1 MTTSANQNSKND
13 SHSASHSALVHMAKD
28 SLAHARAG
36 TIDQA
41 DDVKHI
47 PAHHYTDPERFD
59 LELKKVFRR
68 MPLFM
73 ALSTELSNPGDYKTM
88 TVAGVP
94 VLISRDKEGN
104 ANAYLNSCSHRG
116 AQIMTE
122 PKGNARQFSCPYH
135 AWTYNHSGELIAIF
149 NEDDYGSID
158 KSCHSLVKLPSH
170 ESAGLIWVTLD
181 PDSTLPISEFLSGY
195 DAMLENFGFA
205 DWQLFDSR
213 TLKGPNWKAAY
224 DGYLD
229 LYHLP
234 ILHRDTFGPDMHN
247 RALYTPWGP
256 HQRVSSP
263 DASLEQYADLPDQD
277 WDSADIMKGVW
288 TIFPHVSIASF
299 DGGGRGVMIS
309 QLFPGETVGE
319 SYTTQLYVMEKLPT
333 NPEVEAAAHE
343 QFAFLEH
350 VVRDEDYATGIRQ
363 QTALASGLRGDIMFG
378 RNEAGGQRF
387 HNWLDEL
394 LRTEDKDLRALFER
408 RRAEDEKYNPYS
420 PQVSAG

>member
-1 MTTSANQNSKND
+1 MSK
-13 SHSASHSALVHMAKD
+13 STLVEMARA

-41 DDVKHI
+41 DEVGYI
-47 PAHHYTDPERFD
+47 PSENYTDPARYD
-59 LELKKVFRR
+59 LEMKMVFRR

-73 ALSTELSNPGDYKTM
+73 GLSTEIANPGDYKTM

-94 VLISRDKEGN
+94 VLIARDKDGT
-104 ANAYLNSCSHRG
+104 AVAYLNSCSHRG
-116 AQIMTE
+116 AQIMVE

-149 NEDDYGSID
+149 NEADFGHID
-158 KSCHSLVKLPSH
+158 KSCHSLVSLPIH

-181 PDSTLPISEFLSGY
+181 PDSKLPISDFLSGY
-195 DAMLENFGFA
+195 DGMLEHFGFA
-205 DWQLFDSR
+205 DWKLFDSR
-213 TLKGPNWKAAY
+213 VLKGPNWKAAY

-256 HQRVSSP
+256 HQRVTSP
-263 DASLEQYADLPDQD
+263 DPSLEKYADLPDEK
-277 WDSADIMKGVW
+277 WDSADLMKGVW

-299 DGGGRGVMIS
+299 DGGGRGVLIS
-309 QLFPGETVGE
+309 QLFPGETVEE
-319 SYTTQLYVMEKLPT
+319 SYTTQLYVMENLPT
-333 NPEVEAAAHE
+333 SPEQEQLAND

-350 VVRDEDYATGIRQ
+350 VVREEDYATGIRQ
-363 QTALASGLRGDIMFG
+363 QTALGSGLRGNVMFG

-387 HNWLDEL
+387 HKWLDEL
-394 LRTEDKDLRALFER
+394 LITPDEGLLELFER
-408 RRAEDEKYNPYS
+408 RRAEDAQYNPYTENAKGI
-420 PQVSAG
+420 SAG

>member
-1 MTTSANQNSKND
+1 MSTTSTP
-13 SHSASHSALVHMAKD
+13 ASRDALIAMAKA
-28 SLAHARAG
+28 SLAHARAD

-41 DDVKHI
+41 DAIAEI
-47 PAHHYTDPERFD
+47 PSHHYTDPERFD
-59 LELKKVFRR
+59 KELQLVFRR
-68 MPLFM
+68 MPLFL
-73 ALSTELSNPGDYKTM
+73 ALSCELKEAGDYKTM
-88 TVAGVP
+88 NVAGVP
-94 VLISRDKEGN
+94 VLISRDKTGKI
-104 ANAYLNSCSHRG
+104 NAYLNSCSHRG

-122 PKGNARQFSCPYH
+122 PRGNARQFTCPYH
-135 AWTYNHSGELIAIF
+135 AWSYNHGGELIAVF
-149 NEDDYGSID
+149 NEADFGEMD
-158 KSCHSLVKLPSH
+158 KSCHSLVSLPSH

-181 PDSTLPISEFLSGY
+181 PESPLDISDFLSGY
-195 DAMLENFGFA
+195 DDMLENFGFA
-205 DWQLFDSR
+205 NWHLFDSR
-213 TLKGPNWKAAY
+213 VLKGPNWKAAY

-234 ILHRDTFGPDMHN
+234 ILHRDTFGADMHN

-263 DASLEQYADLPDQD
+263 DGSLEKYENTPEAE
-277 WDSADIMKGVW
+277 WDSAHLMQGVW

-319 SYTTQLYVMEKLPT
+319 SYTTQLYVMENAPASK
-333 NPEVEAAAHE
+333 EIEQQAHE

-363 QTALASGLRGDIMFG
+363 QAALSSGLRGNVMFG

-387 HNWLDEL
+387 HKWLDEL
-394 LRTEDKDLRALFER
+394 LTTDDADLPALFER
-408 RRAEDEKYNPYS
+408 RRAEDAQYNPYAK
-420 PQVSAG
+420 QVSAG